1 MSKIYKSLAFGGSVA
16 LSALETSAL
25 VQDGIDIHNLSG
37 GDAEL
42 FGNLLTFAAY
52 LGGTLKSERGSV
64 SVTVKSTGGG
74 SVSVSCDSALHVRGC
89 IDGSAEDILSGGT
102 LTVISEDGY
111 SRPFVGACLME
122 SGDINKNLENY
133 FRQSE
138 QVVTFVNLDCKI
150 DGNKC
155 LSAGGVVGACL
166 PDSPFSE
173 VENFRVTVQNMRG
186 ISQEICKKGVE
197 KFSAENFG
205 GEQMG
210 TLLPVYKCN
219 CSRRKISQVLKA
231 AGKDDLLSLI
241 AERGVVSVH
250 CHYCNK
256 DYNFY
261 EDDIEEI
268 FPSSS

>member
-1 MSKIYKSLAFGGSVA
+1 MNEIYKSLAYGGNVA
-16 LSALETSAL
+16 LSVLDTTAL
-25 VQDGIDIHNLSG
+25 VQDGIDIHKLSG

-42 FGNLLTFAAY
+42 FGALLTFAAY
-52 LGGTLKSERGSV
+52 LGSTLKSERGSV
-64 SVTVKSTGGG
+64 SVTIKSTEGG

-89 IDGSAEDILSGGT
+89 IDGNAKDILSGGT

-122 SGDINKNLENY
+122 GGDLNKNLENY

-138 QVVTFVNLDCKI
+138 QIVTFVNVGCKI
-150 DGNKC
+150 EDGKC
-155 LSAGGVVGACL
+155 LSAGGVVGSCL
-166 PDSPFSE
+166 PDSPFAE
-173 VENFRVTVQNMRG
+173 VENFRVTVQNIAD
-186 ISQEICKKGVE
+186 ISQKICAAGVE

-205 GEQMG
+205 GG
-210 TLLPVYKCN
+210 HLSTLLPIYKCN
-219 CSRRKISQVLKA
+219 CSRQKISQVLKA
-231 AGKDDLLSLI
+231 VGKDDLLSLI

-261 EDDIEEI
+261 SEDINNL
-268 FPSSS
+268 FA